1 MVLGFFK
8 KKGSEKAVPI
18 TEPKRTILGTP
29 EPTKQSTLPAEEDLD
44 QAQAFGESRKERAE
58 DKKEGRKQIE
68 FVTTQEEI
76 DELIDDI
83 LIKHHTSNEQLHEL
97 QKLRTRHK
105 MDMTEEAT
113 EQLNVQIEVHREA
126 IKKQRSGTHAR
137 AEKVKTKLRG
147 ETPTPSGGT
156 DYNPRFNARI
166 AVTAKRNK

>member
-8 KKGSEKAVPI
+8 QKGSEKATPI

-58 DKKEGRKQIE
+58 EKEEGRKQIE
-68 FVTTQEEI
+68 LATTIVEI

-83 LIKHHTSNEQLHEL
+83 LTKHHTSNEQLHEL

-105 MDMTEEAT
+105 MDMTDEAT
-113 EQLNVQIEVHREA
+113 EQLNAQIEVHREA

-147 ETPTPSGGT
+147 ETPSPKSSGN
-156 DYNPRFNARI
+156 YNPRFNVRI
-166 AVTAKRNK
+166 AVTSKRNR